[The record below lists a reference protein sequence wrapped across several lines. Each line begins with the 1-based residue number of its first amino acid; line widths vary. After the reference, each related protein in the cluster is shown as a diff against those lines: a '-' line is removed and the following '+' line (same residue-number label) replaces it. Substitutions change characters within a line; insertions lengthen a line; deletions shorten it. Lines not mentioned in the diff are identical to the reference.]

1 MCLYCRA
8 RRADSAADGT
18 SVFAVTSGS
27 AAFLRAPR
35 TRIYLNRFRSA
46 SLLIADPDRTSLL
59 RPSVDARRTT
69 EDPMRSKTLA
79 QDDEGARRHQGRALA
94 AGQSTT
100 RERANDSIAESQRID
115 KLAALPLKLLRF
127 TDVRERTGLSRS
139 TVWRLE
145 RRGAFPKHVQLSANI
160 VGWLEEDVIEWI
172 RSRASG
178 SVA

>member
-1 MCLYCRA
+1 
-8 RRADSAADGT
+8 
-18 SVFAVTSGS
+18 
-27 AAFLRAPR
+27 
-35 TRIYLNRFRSA
+35 
-46 SLLIADPDRTSLL
+46 
-59 RPSVDARRTT
+59 
-69 EDPMRSKTLA
+69 
-79 QDDEGARRHQGRALA
+79 
-94 AGQSTT
+94 
-100 RERANDSIAESQRID
+100 
-115 KLAALPLKLLRF
+115 LKLLRF